1 MKGEGGDGRGGKVGE
16 GKGGKEEE
24 GREGE
29 GKGNFLKI
37 TPVDL
42 FLRGKIYRKFDI
54 FATLSPHFCT
64 DNVEICNGLREQT

>member
-29 GKGNFLKI
+29 GKGNFFKNHSSGFV
-37 TPVDL
+37 P
-42 FLRGKIYRKFDI
+42 
-54 FATLSPHFCT
+54 
-64 DNVEICNGLREQT
+64 